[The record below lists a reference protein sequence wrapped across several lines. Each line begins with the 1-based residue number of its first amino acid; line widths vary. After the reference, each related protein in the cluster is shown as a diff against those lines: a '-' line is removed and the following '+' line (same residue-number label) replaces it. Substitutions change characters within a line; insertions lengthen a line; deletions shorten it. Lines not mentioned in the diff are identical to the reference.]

1 MRRVVLGVFSFLV
14 FSFGPVLFR
23 AEGQALPDARRYPIR
38 LTHQGNVLSMV
49 ERYPVHFHD
58 PASLLEG
65 APDRPATNP
74 YLAVLVRDHPR
85 QLIQY
90 ITAVTD
96 EGTLVVAR
104 QVRDWDF
111 NSQRYEFSEIVID
124 RSYPPLEGR
133 SVWTW
138 FVSIPVSRECLAS
151 FELSADQ
158 ARPPARLLR
167 VKPVGSCV
175 AP

>member
-1 MRRVVLGVFSFLV
+1 MQKVVLGFFGLLV
-14 FSFGPVLFR
+14 FSAGPLISR

-38 LTHQGNVLSMV
+38 LSHQGNVLSVV

-58 PASLLEG
+58 PAGLLEG
-65 APDRPATNP
+65 ARDRPATNP
-74 YLAVLVRDHPR
+74 YFAVLVRDHPR
-85 QLIQY
+85 QLVQY
-90 ITAVTD
+90 ITAVTE

-104 QVRDWDF
+104 QVQDWDF
-111 NSQRYEFSEIVID
+111 NRQRYEFSEIVID

-133 SVWTW
+133 SEWTW

-158 ARPPARLLR
+158 ARLPVRLLR
-167 VKPVGSCV
+167 VKPVNSCG